1 MESPSLRERTRLA
14 VRQQLLDTAL
24 ALFLEHGY
32 EATTVDEIAAAAG
45 MSKRSFFRYFGSK
58 EDVILG
64 KHERLGEQF
73 VDALRAR
80 PLDEPLWTSLRR
92 MFDDVVDYMTD
103 PVQAAGAAELQRVIN
118 GSASLRAAYLDRMLG
133 NQSRIAD
140 AARERAREA
149 GRGWDDADPA
159 PLALVGAAF
168 ACLTAANASA
178 ATGGGPLHEA
188 LDRAM
193 AAVGPLA

>member
-14 VRQQLLDTAL
+14 VRQQLLDAAL
-24 ALFLEHGY
+24 ALFLEQGY

-92 MFDDVVDYMTD
+92 MFDGVVDYMMD
-103 PVQAAGAAELQRVIN
+103 PAQAAGAAELQRVIN
-118 GSASLRAAYLDRMLG
+118 GSPSLRAAYLDRMLG
-133 NQSRIAD
+133 NQSSIAD
-140 AARERAREA
+140 AARERARDA
-149 GRGWDDADPA
+149 GHGWDDADPA

-168 ACLTAANASA
+168 ACLTAANAA
-178 ATGGGPLHEA
+178 AAAGGGSLREA

>member
-14 VRQQLLDTAL
+14 VRQQLLDAAL
-24 ALFLEHGY
+24 ALFVKQGY
-32 EATTVDEIAAAAG
+32 EATTVDEIAVAAG

-92 MFDDVVDYMTD
+92 MFDGVVDYMTD
-103 PVQAAGAAELQRVIN
+103 PAQAAGAAELQGVIN

-133 NQSRIAD
+133 NQTRIAD
-140 AARERAREA
+140 AARERAGAA
-149 GRGWDDADPA
+149 GRPWDEADPA
-159 PLALVGAAF
+159 PLALVGSAF
-168 ACLTAANASA
+168 ACLAAALASA
-178 ATGGGPLHEA
+178 AASGGALHAA

-193 AAVGPLA
+193 AAVGRLA

>member
-1 MESPSLRERTRLA
+1 VESPSLRERTRLA

-24 ALFLEHGY
+24 ALFVEHGY

-80 PLDEPLWTSLRR
+80 PPDEPLWTALRR
-92 MFDDVVDYMTD
+92 MFDDVVAYMTD
-103 PVQAAGAAELQRVIN
+103 PAQAASAAEVQRVIN
-118 GSASLRAAYLDRMLG
+118 GSPSLRAGYLDRMLG
-133 NQSRIAD
+133 NQTRIAEV
-140 AARERAREA
+140 ARERAAES
-149 GRGWDDADPA
+149 GHPWDETDPA
-159 PLALVGAAF
+159 PLAMVGSAF

-178 ATGGGPLHEA
+178 AASGGSLAEA

-193 AAVGPLA
+193 AAVGPLG

>member
-1 MESPSLRERTRLA
+1 
-14 VRQQLLDTAL
+14 
-24 ALFLEHGY
+24 
-32 EATTVDEIAAAAG
+32 
-45 MSKRSFFRYFGSK
+45 
-58 EDVILG
+58 
-64 KHERLGEQF
+64 
-73 VDALRAR
+73 
-80 PLDEPLWTSLRR
+80 

-149 GRGWDDADPA
+149 GHGWDDADPA

-168 ACLTAANASA
+168 ACLTAANASVA
-178 ATGGGPLHEA
+178 AGGGPLHDA

-193 AAVGPLA
+193 AAAGPLA

>member
-1 MESPSLRERTRLA
+1 MESLSLRERTRLA

-24 ALFLEHGY
+24 ALFLEQGY
-32 EATTVDEIAAAAG
+32 EATTVEEIAAAAG

-73 VDALRAR
+73 IDALRAR

-92 MFDDVVDYMTD
+92 MFDDVVDYMAD
-103 PVQAAGAAELQRVIN
+103 PAQAAGAAELQRVIN
-118 GSASLRAAYLDRMLG
+118 GSPSLRAAYLDRMLG

-140 AARERAREA
+140 AARERAHDA
-149 GRGWDDADPA
+149 GHGWDDADPA

-178 ATGGGPLHEA
+178 AAGGVPLREA

-193 AAVGPLA
+193 AAVGPRA